1 MNNTINNPK
10 EYPVI
15 VTLSVKNILRNV
27 YATSALAVAGRIT
40 PPDHYQLLDED
51 HRPLLNTIVL
61 NGFVNTVLPFAGYVR
76 DTDISQIDDDILS
89 LEVMKSFLD
98 NAGKMKLFQAMVEQ
112 GIVLYVLSQVF
123 SIEEGMEDVAQRY
136 HEDFYTQISRI
147 AQYLSLN

>member
-1 MNNTINNPK
+1 MNNTTNNPK

-27 YATSALAVAGRIT
+27 YATSALAVAGCVT

-51 HRPLLNTIVL
+51 HRPMLNTIVL
-61 NGFVNTVLPFAGYVR
+61 NGFVNTVLPFAGYVC

-89 LEVMKSFLD
+89 LEVMKSCLD
-98 NAGKMKLFQAMVEQ
+98 NTAKMKMFQAMVEH

-123 SIEEGMEDVAQRY
+123 GMEEEMDDVAQRF
-136 HEDFYTQISRI
+136 HEDFYSQIARI